1 MEYKAILNY
10 ARSTPRK
17 LRYVVD
23 LIRNKSVTD
32 AQQILKFNS
41 KRAAYFMYK
50 LVNSAV
56 ANATA
61 KDANILPEN
70 LFIKKITV
78 GDGPSFKRWRPASM
92 GRAVKVKKRTA
103 HVELIL
109 NTKE

>member
-1 MEYKAILNY
+1 MEYRTALHY

-23 LIRNKSVTD
+23 LIRNKPVID

-41 KRAAYFMYK
+41 KRASYFLYK

-56 ANATA
+56 ANVIA
-61 KDANILPEN
+61 KDANISPEN

-78 GDGPSFKRWRPASM
+78 GDGPAFKRWRSASM
-92 GRAVKVKKRTA
+92 GRAVKVKKRTS
-103 HVELIL
+103 HIELIL

>member
-1 MEYKAILNY
+1 MEYKTVLRY

-23 LIRNKSVTD
+23 LIRNKSVAD

-41 KRAAYFMYK
+41 KRASYFLYK

-56 ANATA
+56 ANVTA
-61 KDANILPEN
+61 KDTNISPEN
-70 LFIKKITV
+70 LYIKKITV
-78 GDGPSFKRWRPASM
+78 GDGPAIKRWRPASM
-92 GRAVKVKKRTA
+92 GRAVKVKKRTS
-103 HVELIL
+103 HVELTL